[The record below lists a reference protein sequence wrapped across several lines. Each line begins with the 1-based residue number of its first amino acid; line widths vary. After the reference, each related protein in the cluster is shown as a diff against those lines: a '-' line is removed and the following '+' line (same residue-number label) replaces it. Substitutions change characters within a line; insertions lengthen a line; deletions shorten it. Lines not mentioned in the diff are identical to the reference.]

1 MYNWKFLLQ
10 QLAGE
15 NSHHIIEATFKA
27 FARAL
32 RQATENDPR
41 RGGTIPR
48 FDLSS
53 TTFCYT
59 HLDRINIID
68 YVRFITSYKHILF
81 VILRIFFLSWG
92 EVTVRK
98 RVWMWLICFWEYA
111 VQKEYCHGP
120 ESWAIRRKTPRF
132 TLYYRVHHELESKL
146 GEDHSLYQMASNLYN

>member
-53 TTFCYT
+53 ITFYYT
-59 HLDRINIID
+59 SLDRINIID
-68 YVRFITSYKHILF
+68 YARLITSYKHILF
-81 VILRIFFLSWG
+81 VILRIFFCLEERLLLENVFECDWFAFGNMQFKRSI
-92 EVTVRK
+92 VTVLRA
-98 RVWMWLICFWEYA
+98 E
-111 VQKEYCHGP
+111 QSEG
-120 ESWAIRRKTPRF
+120 
-132 TLYYRVHHELESKL
+132 ELP
-146 GEDHSLYQMASNLYN
+146 DSLFIIEFIMS

>member
-1 MYNWKFLLQ
+1 MLQ

-53 TTFCYT
+53 TTFYCT

-68 YVRFITSYKHILF
+68 YARLITSYLGLKAYTLCDPEDVFECDF
-81 VILRIFFLSWG
+81 VEF
-92 EVTVRK
+92 
-98 RVWMWLICFWEYA
+98 A
-111 VQKEYCHGP
+111 VQKESCHGL
-120 ESWAIRRKTPRF
+120 ESWAIRRKPPRF
-132 TLYYRVHHELESKL
+132 TLYRVHRELESKL
-146 GEDHSLYQMASNLYN
+146 GEDHTLYRKMASSL